1 MREKL
6 WWYTEES
13 QAMLERGYLLP
24 NQTVEE
30 KIKLIS
36 KHAASYYKD
45 VPDLKDKFAEM
56 IERGWCSLSS
66 PIWANFGETDRGYP
80 ISCFSSFVAD
90 DLDKIYSTLHEVAM
104 MTKLGGGTSGYFGKL
119 RAKGTPIKGG
129 GKSSGM
135 MSFLRL
141 YDATTEEVSQSGV
154 RRGAFA
160 AYLDIEHP
168 EIEEFLRLK
177 DKGHPMQT
185 INTAVNI
192 SDEWMKAMEEGD
204 KEKRDIWAKVLKSR
218 REKGIP
224 YLFFKDTAN
233 KNKPQIYKDTN
244 STIYSSNL
252 CFVGSDRVVTSR
264 GYLTAKELFEQGGVL
279 ELFNGE
285 KIVNSSEMKLREQ
298 NVPVLKITLE
308 NGLEHT
314 VTEYHGMA
322 KYECNGKIVRTP
334 ASELKIGD
342 KLAIQTSKGLFGGVS
357 MKDEAFLL
365 GLYQSDGT
373 QFKDLRFIDIWEK
386 DFDLVE
392 EIESKVE
399 TLYKKYG
406 CDTYEIKNQTGL
418 TGKFRKSK
426 APKFTNCSTGTS
438 SVAKKRLATNCFTKN
453 LGFEKGYVPSWIWE
467 ANEETQWEYI
477 RGLYFADGTVTLG
490 KGKGEP
496 IYLAYTD
503 INLGF
508 LKELQLLLNNLGL
521 QSSIKI
527 QREEGLM
534 SLPDGKGSYKM
545 YPCKTAYR
553 LLIGNKNSALDFEK
567 NTGFLSRK
575 GVFIDERE
583 YRDNTKKSSKIIS
596 IELIGAEDVYCP
608 TVYNDEHIFIVN
620 GMKTFNC
627 NEIFLPTSES
637 ESFVCCLMSMNLALY
652 DEWKDT
658 DAVELAVMFL
668 DAVMSDFIKKTKDVP
683 YMKRAH
689 DFAVRH
695 RALGLGVLGWHTL
708 LQQRMIPFESF
719 EAQQLNTSIFS
730 NIKKKAYSKSVELG
744 EAYGYAPIFDGVETL
759 DTKRRNT
766 TLLALAPTTSSSSIL
781 GQVSPSIEPYASNYF
796 VVGLAKGSFTRR
808 SPELEKLLESKG
820 QNTDE
825 VWRSIIQNQGSVQ
838 HLSFLDEREKD
849 VFKTFQEISPMMVI
863 QQAAARQPFIDQGQ
877 SINLKI
883 PSAMSIKDINKIHM
897 EAWKLGLKGL
907 YYQRGTS
914 VAKEAVLQMMDCKA
928 CGA

>member
-233 KNKPQIYKDTN
+233 KNKPQIYKDTS

-252 CFVGSDRVVTSR
+252 C
-264 GYLTAKELFEQGGVL
+264 
-279 ELFNGE
+279 
-285 KIVNSSEMKLREQ
+285 
-298 NVPVLKITLE
+298 
-308 NGLEHT
+308 
-314 VTEYHGMA
+314 
-322 KYECNGKIVRTP
+322 
-334 ASELKIGD
+334 
-342 KLAIQTSKGLFGGVS
+342 
-357 MKDEAFLL
+357 
-365 GLYQSDGT
+365 
-373 QFKDLRFIDIWEK
+373 
-386 DFDLVE
+386 
-392 EIESKVE
+392 
-399 TLYKKYG
+399 
-406 CDTYEIKNQTGL
+406 
-418 TGKFRKSK
+418 
-426 APKFTNCSTGTS
+426 
-438 SVAKKRLATNCFTKN
+438 
-453 LGFEKGYVPSWIWE
+453 
-467 ANEETQWEYI
+467 
-477 RGLYFADGTVTLG
+477 
-490 KGKGEP
+490 
-496 IYLAYTD
+496 
-503 INLGF
+503 
-508 LKELQLLLNNLGL
+508 
-521 QSSIKI
+521 
-527 QREEGLM
+527 
-534 SLPDGKGSYKM
+534 
-545 YPCKTAYR
+545 
-553 LLIGNKNSALDFEK
+553 
-567 NTGFLSRK
+567 
-575 GVFIDERE
+575 
-583 YRDNTKKSSKIIS
+583 
-596 IELIGAEDVYCP
+596 
-608 TVYNDEHIFIVN
+608 
-620 GMKTFNC
+620 
-627 NEIFLPTSES
+627 NEIYLPTSES

>member
-252 CFVGSDRVVTSR
+252 C
-264 GYLTAKELFEQGGVL
+264 
-279 ELFNGE
+279 
-285 KIVNSSEMKLREQ
+285 
-298 NVPVLKITLE
+298 
-308 NGLEHT
+308 
-314 VTEYHGMA
+314 
-322 KYECNGKIVRTP
+322 
-334 ASELKIGD
+334 
-342 KLAIQTSKGLFGGVS
+342 
-357 MKDEAFLL
+357 
-365 GLYQSDGT
+365 
-373 QFKDLRFIDIWEK
+373 
-386 DFDLVE
+386 
-392 EIESKVE
+392 
-399 TLYKKYG
+399 
-406 CDTYEIKNQTGL
+406 
-418 TGKFRKSK
+418 
-426 APKFTNCSTGTS
+426 
-438 SVAKKRLATNCFTKN
+438 
-453 LGFEKGYVPSWIWE
+453 
-467 ANEETQWEYI
+467 
-477 RGLYFADGTVTLG
+477 
-490 KGKGEP
+490 
-496 IYLAYTD
+496 
-503 INLGF
+503 
-508 LKELQLLLNNLGL
+508 
-521 QSSIKI
+521 
-527 QREEGLM
+527 
-534 SLPDGKGSYKM
+534 
-545 YPCKTAYR
+545 
-553 LLIGNKNSALDFEK
+553 
-567 NTGFLSRK
+567 
-575 GVFIDERE
+575 
-583 YRDNTKKSSKIIS
+583 
-596 IELIGAEDVYCP
+596 
-608 TVYNDEHIFIVN
+608 
-620 GMKTFNC
+620 
-627 NEIFLPTSES
+627 NEIYLPTSES

-652 DEWKDT
+652 EEWKDT

>member
-45 VPDLKDKFAEM
+45 VPDLKEKFAEM

-66 PIWANFGETDRGYP
+66 PIWANFGEADRGYP

-168 EIEEFLRLK
+168 EIEEFLKLK

-252 CFVGSDRVVTSR
+252 CVSPNTNILTSA
-264 GYLTAKELFEQGGVL
+264 GYKLIGELEDEEV
-279 ELFNGE
+279 EVWNGE
-285 KIVNSSEMKLREQ
+285 EWSNVFVRKTGENQKLLRVRTKDGYE
-298 NVPVLKITLE
+298 LDC
-308 NGLEHT
+308 
-314 VTEYHGMA
+314 TEYHKFYVQRGYEMGTGINKLEILEIRA
-322 KYECNGKIVRTP
+322 KD
-334 ASELKIGD
+334 LKPGD
-342 KLAIQTSKGLFGGVS
+342 KLIKFELPIIQGNKTLTHAYDNGFYSGDGCLTTQGQRIYLYHGKQRLIEHFTSVASWRSDDKQNRTIGHTSQL
-357 MKDEAFLL
+357 KDKFFVPS
-365 GLYQSDGT
+365 GDYT
-373 QFKDLRFIDIWEK
+373 
-386 DFDLVE
+386 
-392 EIESKVE
+392 IESRLKW
-399 TLYKKYG
+399 LS
-406 CDTYEIKNQTGL
+406 GL
-418 TGKFRKSK
+418 LDS
-426 APKFTNCSTGTS
+426 
-438 SVAKKRLATNCFTKN
+438 
-453 LGFEKGYVPSWIWE
+453 
-467 ANEETQWEYI
+467 
-477 RGLYFADGTVTLG
+477 DGTVTNNNGAQSLQIASVE
-490 KGKGEP
+490 KE
-496 IYLAYTD
+496 
-503 INLGF
+503 F
-508 LKELQLLLNNLGL
+508 LKEIQLMLQTLGCDSKVTIMRNEGIYKLPNNDGSNELDDFNC
-521 QSSIKI
+521 
-527 QREEGLM
+527 RE
-534 SLPDGKGSYKM
+534 
-545 YPCKTAYR
+545 AYR
-553 LLIGNKNSALDFEK
+553 LLINGNSLFKLTQLGLECHRLEWNIRKPNRECSQYIKIESVEELPNLSDTFCFTEPK
-567 NTGFLSRK
+567 RNMGMFNGILTG
-575 GVFIDERE
+575 
-583 YRDNTKKSSKIIS
+583 
-596 IELIGAEDVYCP
+596 
-608 TVYNDEHIFIVN
+608 
-620 GMKTFNC
+620 NC
-627 NEIFLPTSES
+627 NEIYLPTSES
-637 ESFVCCLMSMNLALY
+637 ESFVCCLMFMNLALY

-730 NIKKKAYSKSVELG
+730 NIKKKAYAKSVELG
-744 EAYGYAPIFDGVETL
+744 ETYGYAPIFDEVETL

>member
-252 CFVGSDRVVTSR
+252 C
-264 GYLTAKELFEQGGVL
+264 
-279 ELFNGE
+279 
-285 KIVNSSEMKLREQ
+285 
-298 NVPVLKITLE
+298 
-308 NGLEHT
+308 
-314 VTEYHGMA
+314 
-322 KYECNGKIVRTP
+322 
-334 ASELKIGD
+334 
-342 KLAIQTSKGLFGGVS
+342 
-357 MKDEAFLL
+357 
-365 GLYQSDGT
+365 
-373 QFKDLRFIDIWEK
+373 
-386 DFDLVE
+386 
-392 EIESKVE
+392 
-399 TLYKKYG
+399 
-406 CDTYEIKNQTGL
+406 
-418 TGKFRKSK
+418 
-426 APKFTNCSTGTS
+426 
-438 SVAKKRLATNCFTKN
+438 
-453 LGFEKGYVPSWIWE
+453 
-467 ANEETQWEYI
+467 
-477 RGLYFADGTVTLG
+477 
-490 KGKGEP
+490 
-496 IYLAYTD
+496 
-503 INLGF
+503 
-508 LKELQLLLNNLGL
+508 
-521 QSSIKI
+521 
-527 QREEGLM
+527 
-534 SLPDGKGSYKM
+534 
-545 YPCKTAYR
+545 
-553 LLIGNKNSALDFEK
+553 
-567 NTGFLSRK
+567 
-575 GVFIDERE
+575 
-583 YRDNTKKSSKIIS
+583 
-596 IELIGAEDVYCP
+596 
-608 TVYNDEHIFIVN
+608 
-620 GMKTFNC
+620 
-627 NEIFLPTSES
+627 NEIYLPTSES